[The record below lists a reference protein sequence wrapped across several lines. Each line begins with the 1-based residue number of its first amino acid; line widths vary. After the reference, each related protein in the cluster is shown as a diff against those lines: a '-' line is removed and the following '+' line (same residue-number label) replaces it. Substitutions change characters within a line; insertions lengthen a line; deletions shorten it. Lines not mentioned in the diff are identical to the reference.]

1 MYEKEA
7 LLEIC
12 LFMLSQCRDLRMDD
26 TIQKDLGAL
35 TTAAAR
41 HLDVLTLVYMSHLD
55 HTQVNYSSQ
64 VWSERRKYS
73 SGGTGCI
80 KLKIKT
86 DTSKVMN
93 ARIAPIFCNR

>member
-64 VWSERRKYS
+64 VWSERQRWRWYGHSKIAV
-73 SGGTGCI
+73 GTDG
-80 KLKIKT
+80 
-86 DTSKVMN
+86 VMFLHTTI
-93 ARIAPIFCNR
+93 ARFGVN